1 MSRHCL
7 EFVKILK
14 DLLKFVKIR
23 EMLTVKYACVIST
36 PPPTGVDFID
46 KFRSGPGET
55 CARTREAGGGAAA
68 ATRAGATGGGGGGGR
83 GGGGGG
89 ARQGALGRCGAAH
102 AGNEQS
108 ALSRCLSPERVAQ

>member
-1 MSRHCL
+1 
-7 EFVKILK
+7 
-14 DLLKFVKIR
+14 
-23 EMLTVKYACVIST
+23 MLTVKYACFIST

-55 CARTREAGGGAAA
+55 CARTREAGGGAVTAA
-68 ATRAGATGGGGGGGR
+68 RGATGGRGGR